1 MIYEII
7 LKVVLT
13 IVGFIVT
20 GSLGYLTAKV
30 KSYKERLL
38 KKEENESTQNDALLT
53 ILQNQLTN
61 TYYVY
66 ENIGEIPDYVYKN
79 WLNMLSIY
87 ERLGGNSYIH
97 TLDRKMENWKII
109 KTDILK

>member
-1 MIYEII
+1 MLDDIIIKII
-7 LKVVLT
+7 LTLVS
-13 IVGFIVT
+13 IIVT
-20 GSLGYLTAKV
+20 GSCGYLTAKV
-30 KSYKERLL
+30 KDYKRKIAEKETNEAVQNNAL
-38 KKEENESTQNDALLT
+38 KT

-79 WLNMLSIY
+79 WLNMLAIY
-87 ERLGGNSYIH
+87 EALGGNSYIH
-97 TLDRKMENWKII
+97 ILADKMKVWKIK

>member
-1 MIYEII
+1 MINEIA
-7 LKVVLT
+7 LKIVLT
-13 IVGFIVT
+13 IVGLITT
-20 GSLGYLTAKV
+20 GIFGYLVAVLKDYRKKILAKE
-30 KSYKERLL
+30 KN
-38 KKEENESTQNDALLT
+38 ENTQNEALKT

-87 ERLGGNSYIH
+87 EELGGNSYIH
-97 TLDRKMENWKII
+97 TLAKKMELWKIK
-109 KTDILK
+109 KTDVLK

>member
-1 MIYEII
+1 MLDEII

-13 IVGFIVT
+13 LVGIFVT
-20 GSLGYLTAKV
+20 GSCGYLTAKI
-30 KSYKERLL
+30 KGYKDKIAEKEANELVQNNAL
-38 KKEENESTQNDALLT
+38 KT

-87 ERLGGNSYIH
+87 EALGGNSYIH
-97 TLDRKMENWKII
+97 ILADKMKTWKIK
-109 KTDILK
+109 KTDVLK